1 MQQVEKDMLQWNKD
15 KDDITLLIESNAS
28 EQNL

>member
-1 MQQVEKDMLQWNKD
+1 MQQVKKDMLQWNQD